1 MEDLIYYTRLFDLY
15 KNVLTEKQRE
25 TFEDYFFENLTIE
38 EIAQN
43 NGVSKNA
50 ISKMIKNIK
59 ALLLKMEEDVKFA
72 RYIYSIKNEFKNEE
86 DILRRL
92 EKYDTII

>member
-15 KNVLTEKQRE
+15 KNVLTDKQRE

-38 EIAQN
+38 EIALN

-59 ALLLKMEEDVKFA
+59 GLLLKMEEDVKFA
-72 RYIYSIKNEFKNEE
+72 GYISSIKNEFKNEE